1 MSKDNYLTK
10 MRNFFRDHYH
20 CEATHIETVS
30 VIDRP
35 QGKAVWKGKV
45 EVFQLSGHPS
55 TSRGYAW
62 VFDKMKDSGIIALP
76 EIPPVVSPETAVQVF
91 LTSSTAPSGWQVGKS
106 FSIGRI
112 SKDRKKGS
120 RMKKGGKL
128 A

>member
-1 MSKDNYLTK
+1 